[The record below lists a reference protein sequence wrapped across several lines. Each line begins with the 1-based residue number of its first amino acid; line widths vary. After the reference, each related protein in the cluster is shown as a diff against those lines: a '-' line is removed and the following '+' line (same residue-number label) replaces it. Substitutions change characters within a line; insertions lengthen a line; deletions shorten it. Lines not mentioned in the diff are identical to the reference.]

1 MAFAPSAAIRNPV
14 FKNIFSDYWIPDS
27 RFAASGMT
35 SSVF

>member
-27 RFAASGMT
+27 RSRLPE
-35 SSVF
+35 